1 MNKVDF
7 SQEQLIIKLV
17 NPIFYVDPKK
27 KEMVVIDSVEI
38 QRLNTPQL
46 NRLKTKVAQIVNKS
60 STLSFM
66 IPYIQ
71 NLCKISVVRF
81 YSEGMPVVVY
91 DREQLVDN
99 ISFESAYKIGLF
111 SLMHIRETSH
121 VTGSYKC
128 KKCKKTNIFDIDPE
142 AKIEDELEIGRGVQL
157 DFLDFCEEAI
167 NEDKEQYVTYK
178 LSKPIILEVPADPK
192 AQQYDWINA
201 EIDVLKFTYPTI
213 KTYAEIASNED
224 RAPASDFYAVYD
236 HLVEIADY
244 DRVVTQKIKLKNTI
258 NKIFNFKNKEFNGI
272 LDQIQNYYFTNNL
285 KYDCLH
291 CGEENATNFD
301 MTNFFDYLKS

>member
-128 KKCKKTNIFDIDPE
+128 KKCKKTNIFDIDSTDDKSDPSSE
-142 AKIEDELEIGRGVQL
+142 TTTVSKTQRSAVSASLFSPLVSKYLNTL
-157 DFLDFCEEAI
+157 FLG
-167 NEDKEQYVTYK
+167 T
-178 LSKPIILEVPADPK
+178 IL
-192 AQQYDWINA
+192 
-201 EIDVLKFTYPTI
+201 
-213 KTYAEIASNED
+213 
-224 RAPASDFYAVYD
+224 
-236 HLVEIADY
+236 
-244 DRVVTQKIKLKNTI
+244 
-258 NKIFNFKNKEFNGI
+258 
-272 LDQIQNYYFTNNL
+272 
-285 KYDCLH
+285 
-291 CGEENATNFD
+291 
-301 MTNFFDYLKS
+301 